1 MLRRVGRTVEAIVF
15 LSGKSI
21 EIKDIAEKLGISQ
34 KNVLESAK
42 ILQKHYSDDCGI
54 HLLIFNNKL
63 QFCSNP
69 NYSASVESVLNPIKE
84 RELTKTMLEVA
95 AIIAYKQPITKSEIE
110 EIRGV
115 NSDYAV
121 GILSENNLI
130 EVKGRKDAVGKPL
143 LFGTTDEFLKR
154 FQISDISDLP
164 DYDKL
169 IERIRILQPI
179 DSDLYRKESYIPTEE
194 DIKKE
199 EEASLRREKFNE
211 ELQKN
216 IKISLPAKKKPLKQ
230 IFKEAGEEEIPEFLK
245 NEKNLQKF

>member
-1 MLRRVGRTVEAIVF
+1 LDYSKQIEAIVF
-15 LSGKSI
+15 VSGKSI
-21 EIKDIAEKLGISQ
+21 EVKDIAEKLGVSQ
-34 KNVLESAK
+34 KIILENVK
-42 ILQKHYSDDCGI
+42 VLQKHYCGDCGI
-54 HLLIFNNKL
+54 HLLLFNNKL

-164 DYDKL
+164 DYEQL
-169 IERIRILQPI
+169 LERIRVLQPALESNLYHK
-179 DSDLYRKESYIPTEE
+179 DSYVPTEE
-194 DIKKE
+194 EIKKE
-199 EEASLRREKFNE
+199 QEAALRREKFNK
-211 ELQKN
+211 ELQKD
-216 IKISLPAKKKPLKQ
+216 IKISLPEKKKSSRRGSL
-230 IFKEAGEEEIPEFLK
+230 ETVEEDIPDFLK
-245 NEKNLQKF
+245 NEKNLRKF